1 MQWIF
6 CKWNYTR
13 KRQNED
19 TSISEIKNNWTMCFA
34 SQCWFTIILGR
45 CLQTA
50 HFIVRLNF
58 IQWLKN
64 PSNELNQTR
73 SNKRSSVQHCEDW
86 EQFSHSSAGVLKAMP
101 LIMCRHWN
109 LQNDMRYSHSVLRH
123 YGRKEKLKIKK
134 KKQWISKFTYDEM
147 QKTIYGNLN
156 RQPNFPIFGEMALN
170 LKGFITIWESLFTNR
185 KICSERPAFSPWTW
199 ALGSEQ
205 PVDDLMFDMKKI
217 CRMNQMNFLFKN
229 FFFFWFGGVRY

>member
-19 TSISEIKNNWTMCFA
+19 TSISEIKNNWTMCLA

-134 KKQWISKFTYDEM
+134 KNNEFPSLHMMKCKKHYMETSIDSQIFQYAEKWPSISR
-147 QKTIYGNLN
+147 GL
-156 RQPNFPIFGEMALN
+156 
-170 LKGFITIWESLFTNR
+170 
-185 KICSERPAFSPWTW
+185 
-199 ALGSEQ
+199 
-205 PVDDLMFDMKKI
+205 
-217 CRMNQMNFLFKN
+217 
-229 FFFFWFGGVRY
+229 